1 MEVIPTVIAV
11 FSLALA
17 VLLLRRILLRKRQA
31 PVKRSQGHN

>member
-17 VLLLRRILLRKRQA
+17 VLLLRRVLARKR
-31 PVKRSQGHN
+31 R